1 MSNGH
6 ECFGIRHGFGSV
18 RPYLYGNLDFPDLIK
33 KAFDGEELER
43 LPTPLAA
50 FISKRESETRGRS
63 WR

>member
-18 RPYLYGNLDFPDLIK
+18 RPYLYGNLDFPELIK

-50 FISKRESETRGRS
+50 FI
-63 WR
+63 